1 MSAPEAAHRILRYG
15 PLADQYVEV
24 TSPVGSPRG
33 TVVLIHGGY
42 WRRPFTAEL
51 MRPLVPTF
59 VADGWVVANV
69 EYRRGSEGWAATAAD
84 LTAALAAARSAG
96 EVSRLAII
104 GHSVGGQL
112 ALLGSSEG
120 DAVVALA
127 PVTDLVRGSRERI
140 GDGAVA
146 EFFGES
152 TDTIVAASPL
162 AHVPPGGDVLVV
174 HGRDDARVPIEHTR
188 DYVEAARS
196 AGAHVDFIEV
206 PQLSHLQAIDP
217 AASHWPDVR
226 TWLDRRRD

>member
-1 MSAPEAAHRILRYG
+1 MSAAEAARRTLRYG
-15 PLADQYVEV
+15 QHPDQHVEV

-51 MRPLVPTF
+51 MQPLVPMFT
-59 VADGWVVANV
+59 ADGWVVANV

-84 LTAALAAARSAG
+84 LTASLAAARTAG
-96 EVSRLAII
+96 EASRLAII

-140 GDGAVA
+140 GDGAVE

-152 TDTIVAASPL
+152 TDSIVAASPV
-162 AHVPPGGDVLVV
+162 AHVPPGGEVLVV

-196 AGAHVDFIEV
+196 AGARVDFTEV
-206 PQLSHLQAIDP
+206 PQLSHLHAIVP
-217 AASHWPDVR
+217 AASHWPYVR
-226 TWLDRRRD
+226 TWLEKRRG

>member
-1 MSAPEAAHRILRYG
+1 MSAPEAAYRTLRYG
-15 PLADQYVEV
+15 PLADQHVEV
-24 TSPVGSPRG
+24 TSPVGSTRG
-33 TVVLIHGGY
+33 TVALIHGGY

-59 VADGWVVANV
+59 VADGWVVVNV
-69 EYRRGSEGWAATAAD
+69 EYRRGSEGWAATHAD
-84 LTAALAAARSAG
+84 ITAALHVARSAG
-96 EVSRLAII
+96 EALRLAII

-112 ALLGSSEG
+112 ALLGSRDG

-127 PVTDLVRGSRERI
+127 PVTDLVRGFRERI

-152 TDTIVAASPL
+152 TDTIIAASPL
-162 AHVPPGGDVLVV
+162 AQIPPHGEVLVV

-188 DYVEAARS
+188 DYVETARA
-196 AGAHVDFIEV
+196 AGADVDLIEL
-206 PQLSHLQAIDP
+206 PQLSHLDAIDP

-226 TWLDRRRD
+226 RWLDQRRG